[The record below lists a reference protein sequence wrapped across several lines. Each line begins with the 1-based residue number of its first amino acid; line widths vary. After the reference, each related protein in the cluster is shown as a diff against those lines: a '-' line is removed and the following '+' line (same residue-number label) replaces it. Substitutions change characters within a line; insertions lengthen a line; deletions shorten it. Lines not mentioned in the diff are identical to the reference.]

1 MTASTHPSDH
11 VRALPAQPGAFRSR
25 LVVAVGLILAF
36 AGLATAD
43 ATALGGAAPAWWLL
57 PAAAVLARGAA
68 GELIRLVTARGLDVR
83 AGPVQLGAVVIVLS
97 PLLSQIADTSVDGS
111 AANHAAGVGTL
122 GWTAV
127 ACVAVW
133 GGLLLTE
140 VARYRRDNHGLER
153 FVVGMAIT
161 CGIGL
166 PLAFLVGLRLLG
178 RDLAAA
184 DGRPAAGLTGMLPL
198 VSLIAVVKAGDIAA
212 YAVGSLLGRHRMAP
226 LVSPGKTWEGAAAS
240 LAGSLLAAWLVF
252 ARIDWGTPDRPWGGW
267 LVFGLL
273 IGLAGMA
280 GDLSESLVKR
290 ELAAKDSGR
299 TLGGLGGVLDLV
311 DSLLLAAPLAWALW
325 VA

>member
-1 MTASTHPSDH
+1 VTASPHLSDDVHVPPS
-11 VRALPAQPGAFRSR
+11 QSGAFRSR
-25 LVVAVGLILAF
+25 LIVAVGIILAF
-36 AGLATAD
+36 VGLATAD
-43 ATALGGAAPAWWLL
+43 ATAFGGAAPAWWLV
-57 PAAAVLARGAA
+57 PAAVVLAQGAA
-68 GELIRLVTARGLDVR
+68 AELIRLVAARGLDIR
-83 AGPVQLGAVVIVLS
+83 TWLVQIGTVVIVLS
-97 PLLSQIADTSVDGS
+97 PLLSQTVDQPVDGS
-111 AANHAAGVGTL
+111 AADHAAGVGPL

-153 FVVGMAIT
+153 FVAGMAIT
-161 CGIGL
+161 CGLGL

-226 LVSPGKTWEGAAAS
+226 LVSPGKTWEGAVAS

-252 ARIDWGTPDRPWGGW
+252 ERIDWGTPARPWGGW
-267 LVFGLL
+267 IEFGLL